1 MEESNRFELRRD
13 TPEPISDMYLCMSDS
28 LLSEDVQTISRLIKN
43 CRRNIITFWIKC
55 PLNVTLDAM
64 IRQLELLA
72 LFGSEMEGARNNIE
86 ILTLKCSDTGSGD
99 RPNEKDAIARSNAV
113 IDALRP
119 FLQSKTIIET
129 FRLDASSADARG
141 IRSLMGSLSRFEGLQ
156 SVEFHHCPNF
166 GYDAVRVLIELS
178 RKVCVDEIT
187 GETQNITLPV
197 HDCSRC
203 NHDREVRLRYHI
215 APECAS

>member
-86 ILTLKCSDTGSGD
+86 ILTLKCSDTGRGE
-99 RPNEKDAIARSNAV
+99 RPNKEDAIARSNAV

-178 RKVCVDEIT
+178 RKANHQWWDIFLVAVPVGNVEIELLLKCKFT
-187 GETQNITLPV
+187 AYRNVYAIHFL
-197 HDCSRC
+197 
-203 NHDREVRLRYHI
+203 
-215 APECAS
+215 